1 MPQTFMDR
9 FAVRDICDDEV
20 LMNLR
25 LIYCTQ
31 EKVGLQTCVL
41 VGTCNNI
48 DRKEFHYRKCKCFFN
63 CVWYP
68 PQQDYI
74 LTE

>member
-1 MPQTFMDR
+1 MPETFMDR

-31 EKVGLQTCVL
+31 EKVGLQCVL
-41 VGTCNNI
+41 V
-48 DRKEFHYRKCKCFFN
+48 H
-63 CVWYP
+63 VL
-68 PQQDYI
+68 I
-74 LTE
+74 LTEKSFTKLLMTLSFK

>member
-1 MPQTFMDR
+1 MPETFMDR

-31 EKVGLQTCVL
+31 EKVGLQCVL
-41 VGTCNNI
+41 IGTCTNI
-48 DRKEFHYRKCKCFFN
+48 DREEFY
-63 CVWYP
+63 
-68 PQQDYI
+68 
-74 LTE
+74 

>member
-1 MPQTFMDR
+1 MPETFMDR

-25 LIYCTQ
+25 LIYCMQ

-48 DRKEFHYRKCKCFFN
+48 DRKEFYYRKC
-63 CVWYP
+63 
-68 PQQDYI
+68 
-74 LTE
+74 

>member
-1 MPQTFMDR
+1 MPDTFMDR

-31 EKVGLQTCVL
+31 EKVGLQCVL
-41 VGTCNNI
+41 V
-48 DRKEFHYRKCKCFFN
+48 H
-63 CVWYP
+63 VL
-68 PQQDYI
+68 I
-74 LTE
+74 LTEKSFTKC